1 MSLDAAA
8 RRRALAVLWIALA
21 NLLGGVSYPAQKAAL
36 EGLPPATVTWIRN
49 GTAALTLFLW
59 VRFRGRSSGPWS
71 RPDARRAL
79 VLGALAFALPMWLG
93 IVGVRQAGASS
104 ASILI
109 LLEPITIV
117 AIAWLLLGERIGR
130 LKLLSLVLGLLGALA
145 IVLEG
150 SEVGSLLP
158 GERFRG
164 NLVLVLHG
172 VLWGCYTPL
181 AKPLSER
188 RDPFDLCLRVM
199 LVATAVLTVP
209 ALLESPRWHA
219 GALGPALAWSVALG
233 LFVSFGSTVLW
244 LAALRDIPATSV
256 AGFVFLQP
264 LAGVLV
270 GAGLMGEHL
279 SPAMLLGGALIVL
292 GVAIDAVVSAFAR
305 PRERVEAPEGTSS

>member
-1 MSLDAAA
+1 MSADAAA

-36 EGLPPATVTWIRN
+36 QGLPPATVTLVRN
-49 GTAALTLFLW
+49 GTAVLALFLW
-59 VRFRGRSSGPWS
+59 VRLRGRAGRTWS
-71 RPDARRAL
+71 RADARRAL
-79 VLGALAFALPMWLG
+79 LLGGFAFALPMWLG
-93 IVGVRQAGASS
+93 IVGVRMAGASS

-117 AIAWLLLGERIGR
+117 AIAWLFLGERIGR
-130 LKLLSLVLGLLGALA
+130 LKLASLVLGLLGALA

-150 SEVGSLLP
+150 AEVGSLLA

-172 VLWGCYTPL
+172 ILWGCYTPI

-188 RDPFDLCLRVM
+188 HDPFDLCLRVM
-199 LVATAVLTVP
+199 VVATALLVVP
-209 ALLESPRWHA
+209 ALLEATQWRSGPE
-219 GALGPALAWSVALG
+219 LIPALLWSVGLG

-270 GAGLMGEHL
+270 GAGFLGEQL
-279 SPAMLLGGALIVL
+279 SAALLAGGALIVA
-292 GVAIDAVVSAFAR
+292 GVGIDAVVSARGR
-305 PRERVEAPEGTSS
+305 PRGGA